1 MKTLSIA
8 FSASFAVAAALSG
21 IAGLLVIVSLFIA
34 DTRPQTDTFLGIHLF
49 VGGVFVA
56 LGLLL
61 SGIMLQVVAIA
72 RIARAQEGAGA
83 ARLQEKVRGL
93 LLLLLAGGFFLC
105 LVMAIV
111 TSGILARI
119 DEGFAV
125 FG

>member
-1 MKTLSIA
+1 LKTLSIA

-21 IAGLLVIVSLFIA
+21 VSGLLVMVSLFIA
-34 DTRPQTDTFLGIHLF
+34 DTRPQTGTFLGIHLF

-61 SGIMLQVVAIA
+61 LGIMLQVVAIA
-72 RIARAQEGAGA
+72 RIARDQEGAVA
-83 ARLQEKVRGL
+83 AGLREKVRGL
-93 LLLLLAGGFFLC
+93 LLLLLAGGLFLC

-111 TSGILARI
+111 TSGILSRI

>member
-1 MKTLSIA
+1 LKTLSIA

-21 IAGLLVIVSLFIA
+21 IAGFLVIASLFIA
-34 DTRPQTDTFLGIHLF
+34 DTRPQTDTFLGIHLL

-61 SGIMLQVVAIA
+61 LGIMLQVVAIA
-72 RIARAQEGAGA
+72 RIARAQEGAVA
-83 ARLQEKVRGL
+83 ARLRDKVRGL
-93 LLLLLAGGFFLC
+93 LLLLLAGGLFLC